1 MTWLYW
7 CITIY
12 LIVGIILSSL
22 TCHMLSDQS
31 IYDDFK
37 NEVAKEQLEYY
48 NEFKQTYANS
58 PKFVFGALVLILPL
72 YAIYDGIVWLLF
84 GRK

>member
-1 MTWLYW
+1 MTWIYW
-7 CITIY
+7 FITIY
-12 LIVGIILSSL
+12 LIIGIILSSL
-22 TCHMLSDQS
+22 TCQMLSDQS

-37 NEVAKEQLEYY
+37 NEVDKEQLEYY
-48 NEFKQTYANS
+48 NEFKQAYVNS

-72 YAIYDGIVWLLF
+72 YAVYDGVMWLLF